1 MKEENILIERFGKEN
16 HFTVPEGYF
25 DSFADQL
32 MEQLPESTAHVIDI
46 RSQKWWNRIP
56 MRKMAAVI
64 GIGIVLAGGAVM
76 VDHKMASRQTI
87 ADRAQGEILH
97 EGSTEYGTFEQM
109 ADYTMMD
116 NQDIYATLVAEN

>member
-1 MKEENILIERFGKEN
+1 MKEEKILIEKFGKVN

-32 MEQLPESTAHVIDI
+32 MEQLPESAHRVIDI
-46 RSQKWWNRIP
+46 RAQKWWSRIP
-56 MRKMAAVI
+56 LRKMAAVI

-76 VDHKMASRQTI
+76 VDHKMASRQQI
-87 ADRAQGEILH
+87 AVGSQVEIPH
-97 EGSTEYGTFEQM
+97 EGNTEYGTFEQM

>member
-1 MKEENILIERFGKEN
+1 MKEEKILIERFGKAN

-32 MEQLPESTAHVIDI
+32 MEQLPESTARVIDI
-46 RSQKWWNRIP
+46 RAQKLWSRIP
-56 MRKMAAVI
+56 LRKMAAVI
-64 GIGIVLAGGAVM
+64 GIGIVLAGGAAM

-87 ADRAQGEILH
+87 VDRAQMEMSH

-116 NQDIYATLVAEN
+116 NQDIYASLVAEN

>member
-1 MKEENILIERFGKEN
+1 MKEEKILIERFGKAN

-32 MEQLPESTAHVIDI
+32 MEQLPESAAHVIDI
-46 RSQKWWNRIP
+46 RAQKWWSRIP
-56 MRKMAAVI
+56 LRKMAAVI
-64 GIGIVLAGGAVM
+64 GIGVVLAGGAVM
-76 VDHKMASRQTI
+76 VDHKMAPRQAI
-87 ADRAQGEILH
+87 VDRAQMEMPH

>member
-1 MKEENILIERFGKEN
+1 MKEEKILIERFGKAN

-32 MEQLPESTAHVIDI
+32 MEQLPESAAHVIDI
-46 RSQKWWNRIP
+46 RAQKWWSRIP
-56 MRKMAAVI
+56 LRKMAAVI
-64 GIGIVLAGGAVM
+64 GLGIVLAGGAVM
-76 VDHKMASRQTI
+76 VDHKMASRQVMV
-87 ADRAQGEILH
+87 DRAQMEMPH

-116 NQDIYATLVAEN
+116 NQDIYATLVAGN

>member
-1 MKEENILIERFGKEN
+1 MKEENILIEKFGKAN
-16 HFTVPEGYF
+16 HFTVPDGYF
-25 DSFADQL
+25 DSFANNL
-32 MEQLPESTAHVIDI
+32 MEQLPETAAHVIDI

-56 MRKMAAVI
+56 LRKMAAVI
-64 GIGIVLAGGAVM
+64 GVGIVLSGGVVM
-76 VDHKMASRQTI
+76 VGNKMASRQPL
-87 ADRAQGEILH
+87 AVGSQVEMPH

>member
-1 MKEENILIERFGKEN
+1 MKEEKILIEKFGKAN
-16 HFTVPEGYF
+16 HFAVPEGYF

-32 MEQLPESTAHVIDI
+32 MEQLPESSARVIDI
-46 RSQKWWNRIP
+46 RAQKWWSRIP
-56 MRKMAAVI
+56 LRKMAAVI
-64 GIGIVLAGGAVM
+64 GVGIVLAGGAVM

-87 ADRAQGEILH
+87 VDRAQMEMPH